1 MFLEI
6 LGVIALLGGLFFC
19 AIGVLGVFRLPDT
32 PTRLHASGKV
42 ATLGL
47 FGLLIGAFIMIDS
60 ARLRILALGLFIL
73 MTSPVATHA
82 IAAAHYRRQQIYDE
96 LKKMQAAESDVPAP
110 DEDVLP
116 QEAADVVAS
125 DLRVSPQREASD
137 ALATDMQDPAQT
149 EAADAPATDV
159 NVSAFLSVQRIQDI
173 IEAQERAQRSRK
185 AAEKAENSEDSA
197 GS

>member
-6 LGVIALLGGLFFC
+6 LGVSALLGGLFFC

-96 LKKMQAAESDVPAP
+96 LKKMQAAESDLPAT
-110 DEDVLP
+110 VLDAPP
-116 QEAADVVAS
+116 QEADVVAS
-125 DLRVSPQREASD
+125 DLRASPQIEASD
-137 ALATDMQDPAQT
+137 APATDMQDPAQT
-149 EAADAPATDV
+149 EATDAPATDV

-173 IEAQERAQRSRK
+173 IEAQERAQRARK
-185 AAEKAENSEDSA
+185 AAEKAENNEDSA
-197 GS
+197 DN

>member
-6 LGVIALLGGLFFC
+6 LGVSALLGGLFFC

-96 LKKMQAAESDVPAP
+96 LKKMQAAESDLPAT
-110 DEDVLP
+110 VLDAPP
-116 QEAADVVAS
+116 QEADVVAS
-125 DLRVSPQREASD
+125 DLRALPQIEASD
-137 ALATDMQDPAQT
+137 APATEVQAPPNTEATDT
-149 EAADAPATDV
+149 LVSDV
-159 NVSAFLSVQRIQDI
+159 DVSAFLAVQSIQDI
-173 IEAQERAQRSRK
+173 IEAQARAQRSRK
-185 AAEKAENSEDSA
+185 AAAKTENSEDSA
-197 GS
+197 DS